1 LWMVRVAPACSP
13 QTAARH
19 KGQSLETFLA
29 DNNLL
34 HVTLD
39 GEPRRLF
46 WSLYGRQTGI
56 TIDADRGIAFDT
68 LSLAATYA
76 MSADGV
82 VLADIDMFAD
92 ELADGRLVMPYDAI
106 IEDGFGY
113 YLKLRPE
120 DLSDPAI
127 SLFRSWLINRFVE
140 RTTHRPRA
148 IANSAAQWLDD
159 GDAPADNA

>member
-1 LWMVRVAPACSP
+1 M
-13 QTAARH
+13 
-19 KGQSLETFLA
+19 
-29 DNNLL
+29 
-34 HVTLD
+34 
-39 GEPRRLF
+39 
-46 WSLYGRQTGI
+46 
-56 TIDADRGIAFDT
+56 FDT

-76 MSADGV
+76 MSADGI

-140 RTTHRPRA
+140 RNTHRPRA
-148 IANSAAQWLDD
+148 IASSAGQWLDD